1 MALARV
7 IPLKDAAQSTLSS
20 GGNGTA
26 YDLSSVMTAG
36 MRLYAG
42 LHVTTQSTD
51 ALAAMVQSASSSGFA
66 TATTEFIFGSRT
78 CRGAEWASSAGV
90 ALGSTDRKF
99 WRLRWTLSTGSNAP
113 AASLLGWVSIQ

>member
-7 IPLKDAAQSTLSS
+7 VPLKDASQSAVSS
-20 GGNGTA
+20 GGVGSA

-36 MRLYAG
+36 QRLYAG

-51 ALAAMVQSASSSGFA
+51 ALQAMVQSASSSGFA
-66 TATTEFIFGSRT
+66 TATTEFIFNSRT
-78 CRGAEWASSAGV
+78 SRGAEWGSSAGV

-99 WRLRWTLSTGSNAP
+99 FRLRWTLSTGSNSPTAK
-113 AASLLGWVSIQ
+113 LLGWVSIQ